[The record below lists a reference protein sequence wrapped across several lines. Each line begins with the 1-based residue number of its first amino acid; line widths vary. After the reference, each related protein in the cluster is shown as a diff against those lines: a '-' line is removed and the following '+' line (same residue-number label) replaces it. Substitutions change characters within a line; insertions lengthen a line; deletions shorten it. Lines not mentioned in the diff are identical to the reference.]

1 MIKIYQKQPIQAEQ
15 FNGTTDSANRL
26 GVEWEDGNG
35 FIGDP
40 SYTPESQP
48 CWYIPEDKFTVFGY
62 DENSIK
68 PDDWIIEC
76 SGNIRL
82 IMTNNEFKKHYAELP
97 VIPKAVADWI
107 EKCKHDGTSV
117 GDMLCSERRPEKM
130 RDWMALTPGT
140 YEFNQRRYKEHQEL
154 VSRAW
159 LDGYQVE
166 AQHDTR
172 TD

>member
-15 FNGTTDSANRL
+15 FNGTSESANRL
-26 GVEWEDGNG
+26 GVEWDEGNG

-48 CWYIPEDKFTVFGY
+48 CWYIPEDKFNVFGY

-68 PDDWIIEC
+68 PDDWVIEC
-76 SGNIRL
+76 SENIRL
-82 IMTNNEFKKHYAELP
+82 IMTNNEFKKYYDELP
-97 VIPKAVADWI
+97 VIPKAVAEWI
-107 EKCKHDGTSV
+107 SRCK
-117 GDMLCSERRPEKM
+117 
-130 RDWMALTPGT
+130 RDKVSIAAAMDQQTVPTAVSN
-140 YEFNQRRYKEHQEL
+140 YFRYYKTRDQWISL
-154 VSRAW
+154 QDNFARSW
-159 LDGYQVE
+159 LDGYRVE